1 MPTPRNSYTLTEHGE
16 FLCLVDSGQ
25 GRSITNDAEAV
36 IAELAASGHDLGRK
50 RVLYR
55 DTMGYWDEL
64 VVKDGQFSRFG
75 PIHETD
81 LSRAI
86 AKARRG
92 PVPLAADDA
101 AALWAGRHPQVESP
115 ERCNDTPQQQRGG
128 RAR

>member
-1 MPTPRNSYTLTEHGE
+1 MPTPRSIYSVTEHDE
-16 FLCLVDSGQ
+16 FLCLIDSGQ

-36 IAELAASGHDLGRK
+36 IAELAAAGYDLGRK

-64 VVKDGQFSRFG
+64 VVKDGQFSHFR

-92 PVPLAADDA
+92 PLPPAADPA
-101 AALWAGRHPQVESP
+101 AALFAGGNPQEESP
-115 ERCNDTPQQQRGG
+115 ERRHDAPQQERGARG
-128 RAR
+128 R